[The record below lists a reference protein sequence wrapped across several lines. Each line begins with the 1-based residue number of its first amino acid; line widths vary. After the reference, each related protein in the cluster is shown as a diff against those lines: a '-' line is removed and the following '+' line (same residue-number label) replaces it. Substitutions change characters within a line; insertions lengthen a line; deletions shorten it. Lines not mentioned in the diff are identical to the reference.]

1 MKIKKVA
8 AAMLAVMMTFSLAG
22 CTGGGGSSEKEE
34 DTLSKVMAAG
44 KLTAG
49 IEVGSEP
56 FSYMDTATNENIGF
70 NIDIMKG
77 FCDSIGVEL
86 ELVPMEF
93 SELFE
98 SVNAKKVDMA
108 SANISRT
115 KARSAT
121 CLFTDPVTHSLG
133 IAMVNEGSGL
143 AGTGELNDPSKT
155 VIAPSGG
162 VYLEIAEELFPEAK
176 IEGIGSS
183 ADAIAAL
190 KAGRADAYLTDTN
203 TSSVMMKDDASL
215 AILPEPISVD
225 TVAFALKM
233 ETDSYTLRDAFNNY
247 LKVIKLDGS
256 YSDICEKWYG
266 AEWEPLTTEFGA

>member
-1 MKIKKVA
+1 MKIKKLA
-8 AAMLAVMMTFSLAG
+8 AITLAMIMACFLAACGDSNTAG
-22 CTGGGGSSEKEE
+22 EEE
-34 DTLSKVMAAG
+34 DSLSRVLNAG
-44 KLTAG
+44 KLVAA

-56 FSYMDTATNENIGF
+56 FSYMDTETNEYVGF
-70 NIDIMKG
+70 NIDLMQD

-98 SVNAKKVDMA
+98 SLNSKKVDMA
-108 SANISRT
+108 TANISRT

-121 CLFTDPVTHSLG
+121 CLFTEPVTHSLG
-133 IAMVNEGSGL
+133 IAMVSAESGL
-143 AGTGELNDPSKT
+143 TSIDELNDSSKT

-162 VYLEIAEELFPEAK
+162 VYLEIAEEQFPDAS

-203 TSSVMMKDDASL
+203 TSSVMMEDDSSL

-233 ETDSYTLRDAFNNY
+233 EVDSYTLRDAFNNY

-256 YSDICEKWYG
+256 YNDLCEKWYG
-266 AEWEPLTTEFGA
+266 AEWEPLTTEYGA

>member
-1 MKIKKVA
+1 MKIKKLA
-8 AAMLAVMMTFSLAG
+8 AAALATVMAFSLIG
-22 CTGGGGSSEKEE
+22 CGSSSSGTEKEE
-34 DTLSKVMAAG
+34 DALSRVLTAG
-44 KLTAG
+44 KLVAA

-56 FSYMDTATNENIGF
+56 FSYIDTATNEYIGF
-70 NIDIMKG
+70 NIDIMEG

-98 SVNAKKVDMA
+98 SVNAGKVDMA

-133 IAMVNEGSGL
+133 IAMVNGDSDL
-143 AGTGELNDPSKT
+143 TSIDELNDSSRT

-162 VYLEIAEELFPEAK
+162 VYLEIAEELFPDANL
-176 IEGIGSS
+176 EGIGSS

-203 TSSVMMKDDASL
+203 TSSVMMKDDDSL

-233 ETDSYTLRDAFNNY
+233 NIDSYTLRDAFNNY

-256 YSDICEKWYG
+256 YSDICEEWYG